1 MRILAFETTC
11 DETSVCLFEGGR
23 LLSNVVFSQI
33 SLHRK
38 YSGVVPELASRAHL
52 ENISGVLG
60 AALSRAGYKRPFF
73 SGGRLNGPKIDA
85 VVFSRGPGLPGAL
98 LVSRV
103 AAETASRLLGA
114 ELIGVN
120 HLEGHFLACEFA
132 GLRASRR
139 IRFPCI
145 GLIVSG
151 GHTELW
157 KAEGYGRYKTL
168 GCTRDDAAG
177 EAFDKVAKLLGLGYP
192 GGPAVEKAALKASV
206 RGESAKRFAFPRP
219 YMEGSWDFSFSGLKT
234 AVAYRL
240 RDLLG
245 PDFYEERLRLAP
257 AAQAG
262 VCLAFEE
269 AVADTLARKTL
280 KACAA
285 FGIERVV
292 VGGGVAAN
300 LRLRRRF
307 SELFADSADGP
318 RVMFAEKRYCTD
330 NAAMVALCGA
340 RRIEGG
346 FSGGSLDI
354 APDLSEASWGKI
366 KVKRKT

>member
-11 DETSVCLFEGGR
+11 DETSVCLLEGDR

-60 AALSRAGYKRPFF
+60 ASLSRAGYRRPFF
-73 SGGRLNGPKIDA
+73 RSGRLNGPKIDA

-114 ELIGVN
+114 KLLGVN
-120 HLEGHFLACEFA
+120 HLEGHFLACELA
-132 GLRASRR
+132 GRR
-139 IRFPCI
+139 VSGRIQFPCI

-157 KAEGYGRYKTL
+157 KAEGYGRYKIL
-168 GCTRDDAAG
+168 GRTRDDAAG

-192 GGPAVEKAALKASV
+192 GGPAVEKAALKAAAHQGG
-206 RGESAKRFAFPRP
+206 GEKGFAFPRP

-245 PDFYEERLRLAP
+245 PDFYEKRLRLSP
-257 AAQAG
+257 ASQG
-262 VCLAFEE
+262 GICLAFEE
-269 AVADTLARKTL
+269 AVADTLARKTA

-285 FGIERVV
+285 FAIGRVV

-300 LRLRRRF
+300 LRLRRKF
-307 SELFADSADGP
+307 SELFSGFAAGP
-318 RVMFAEKRYCTD
+318 SVVFAEKQYCTD

-340 RRIEGG
+340 RRLERGI
-346 FSGGSLDI
+346 SGGPLDI
-354 APDLSEASWGKI
+354 APDLATASW
-366 KVKRKT
+366 